1 MSILSSLKVIA
12 RPKIE
17 PKPPILGKRLKLIE
31 KLDEQQAMAQA
42 MLDGQAY
49 EAFKDKKVKDPETG
63 ERKTVRTRKAVR
75 PWYFDDN
82 EHYYFE
88 IKVGLKT
95 LELEKGKAA
104 IDVGKKEDLPTVIST
119 IIKAV
124 ESGELDA
131 QILQLLPA
139 KPPKP
144 PKAKTTDKK

>member
-49 EAFKDKKVKDPETG
+49 EAFKDKKVKDPDTG

-131 QILQLLPA
+131 QIL
-139 KPPKP
+139 
-144 PKAKTTDKK
+144 